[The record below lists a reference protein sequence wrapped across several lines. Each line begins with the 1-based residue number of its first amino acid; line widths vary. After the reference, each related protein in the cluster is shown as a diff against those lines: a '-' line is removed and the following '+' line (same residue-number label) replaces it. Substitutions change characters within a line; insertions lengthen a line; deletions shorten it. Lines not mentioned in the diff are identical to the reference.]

1 MGDDGVND
9 LKVDLIGEL
18 HITAILVSRDLILLD
33 GALIGHGRYTFYQ
46 RSSVC
51 LEGCPSTELQLVC
64 LVSDRLSI
72 CQTEVHILV
81 SIQTDGVEQLLIIE
95 NFRIDNTGTCL
106 VCKLYPG
113 VDICGCVQKHGG
125 ISTLRHK
132 STLLI
137 EICFAYLMLA
147 FIQSVSCCCVVIL
160 SPSSP
165 ELLPLD

>member
-1 MGDDGVND
+1 MSDDGVNN
-9 LKVDLIGEL
+9 LKVNLIGEL
-18 HITAILVSRDLILLD
+18 HVATILVGSDLILLD
-33 GALIGHGRYTFYQ
+33 RALIGHGRDAFYQ
-46 RSSVC
+46 RSGVR
-51 LEGCPSTELQLVC
+51 LEGCPSAELQLIC
-64 LVSDRLSI
+64 LVTDRLSI

-132 STLLI
+132 STLLTKFVCLLNVGFHPI
-137 EICFAYLMLA
+137 SKLLLCGNLVAVFA
-147 FIQSVSCCCVVIL
+147 
-160 SPSSP
+160 
-165 ELLPLD
+165 